1 MESLK
6 SQLKQTLR
14 RLWRAPM
21 FTCIA
26 LITLAV
32 GIGANTAVFSVVEG
46 VLLKPLPYPHPDE
59 LVGLWHVAPG
69 LNLGG
74 NGDIN
79 MAPSNYFIYREQNR
93 TFKDLGLY
101 QGDSVSITGSGE
113 PEQVRA
119 LDVTDGLLPVL
130 GISPMLGRV
139 FNHADVTPGGPDT
152 VILTYGYWQRKF
164 GSDRSI
170 IGRTITADG
179 KPRQIIGVMP
189 KSFQFLDWEP
199 VALILPIQFDRN
211 KTMLGQFG
219 YEGIARL
226 KPGVSLAAANADIAR
241 MIPTVWDSF
250 PGPPGFSVE
259 LFKKARLAPH
269 LRPLMHDVVG
279 DVGKL
284 LWILMGSIGM
294 VLLIACANVANLLLV
309 RAEGRQQELAIR
321 SALGASRSR
330 IVQEFLLE
338 SVVLGALGGVLGL
351 LLAYGALRLLVVIAP
366 AGLPRVT
373 DIGINLPVLAFAL
386 VASLLASL
394 LSGLI
399 PVLRYSGARMGTGLR
414 EGGRSQSQG
423 RERHRTRNTLVVI
436 QVGLAFVLLIC
447 SGLMVRTFRA
457 LIHVDPGFAQPAQ
470 VQTLRLTIPEA
481 EVKDEEK
488 VVRMQ
493 QAIMDKIA
501 AIQGVSSVG
510 LENSVPMDGGS
521 WTDPLFAQDRNY
533 AEGEMPPLRRFKFAS
548 PGLFH
553 TLGIPLIAGR
563 DFTWAETYQRLPVAI
578 VSENFAREY
587 WGGPQNALGKQVR
600 VGTKDDWRQIVGV
613 VGDVHDDGMNKDAP
627 AIAYWPIYLDHF
639 EGGMFHVNRT
649 LVFAIRTPRAG
660 SASLMK
666 EVRQA
671 VWSVDSNLP
680 LEDIRT
686 LDYYYAKSMARTSF
700 TLVMLAIAGI
710 MALLLGAVGLY
721 GVIAYSVTQRT
732 REIGIRIALGAQRQ
746 NITGMFVRQGLLLA
760 GIGAACGLVVAFAAT
775 RLLSSL
781 LFHVSPVDPVTY
793 VAVCLGLAVAAALAS
808 YIPSRRTTAVDPVEA
823 LRSE

>member
-6 SQLKQTLR
+6 SQLKQTMR

-74 NGDIN
+74 EDIN

-93 TFKDLGLY
+93 TFSDIGLY
-101 QGDSVSITGSGE
+101 QGDSVSVTGSGE

-139 FNHADVTPGGPDT
+139 FNHAEVTTGGPDS
-152 VILTYGYWQRKF
+152 VILTYGYWQAKF
-164 GSDRSI
+164 GSDRNI

-189 KSFQFLDWEP
+189 KDFQFLDWEP
-199 VALILPIQFDRN
+199 VSLILPIQFDRN
-211 KTMLGQFG
+211 KITLGQFS
-219 YEGIARL
+219 YEGIGRL
-226 KPGVSLAAANADIAR
+226 KPGESLADANADIAR
-241 MIPTVWDSF
+241 MIPTVWNSF
-250 PGPPGFSVE
+250 PAPPGFSID
-259 LFKKARLAPH
+259 LFRKARLGPNV
-269 LRPLMHDVVG
+269 RPLMRDVVG

-284 LWILMGSIGM
+284 LWILMGSIGL

-321 SALGASRSR
+321 AALGASRGR
-330 IVQEFLLE
+330 IVREFLFE
-338 SVVLGALGGVLGL
+338 SIALGALGGILGL
-351 LLAYGALRLLVVIAP
+351 ALAYGALRLLIAIAP
-366 AGLPRVT
+366 AGLPRVE
-373 DIGINLPVLAFAL
+373 DIGINLPVLTFAVL
-386 VASLLASL
+386 ASLLAAL

-399 PVLRYSGARMGTGLR
+399 PMLRYSGASMGTGLR

-423 RERHRTRNTLVVI
+423 RERHRTRNTLVVV

-457 LIHVDPGFAQPAQ
+457 LTHVDPGFAQPAQ

-481 EVKDEEK
+481 VVKDDEK

-501 AIQGVSSVG
+501 TIQGVSSVA
-510 LENSVPMDGGS
+510 LANSVPMDGGE
-521 WTDPLFAQDRNY
+521 WHDPVFAQDRNY
-533 AEGEMPPLRRFKFAS
+533 ASGEMPPLRLFKFVS

-553 TLGIPLIAGR
+553 TLGIPFIAGR
-563 DFTWAETYQRLPVAI
+563 DFTWDETYQRLPVAI

-587 WGGPQNALGKQVR
+587 WGNPQKALGKQIR
-600 VGTKDDWRQIVGV
+600 VSSKDDWRQIVGV
-613 VGDVHDDGMNKDAP
+613 VGDIHDEGMNKDAP
-627 AIAYWPIYLDHF
+627 TIAYWPVLLAHF
-639 EGGMFHVNRT
+639 ESDMFHVNRT

-660 SASLMK
+660 SASLMT
-666 EVRQA
+666 EVRQS

-680 LEDIRT
+680 LENVRT
-686 LDYYYAKSMARTSF
+686 LDYYYNKSMARTSF
-700 TLVMLAIAGI
+700 TLVMLAIAGG
-710 MALLLGAVGLY
+710 MALLLGAIGLY
-721 GVIAYSVTQRT
+721 GVIAYSVSQRT

-746 NITGMFVRQGLLLA
+746 DITGMFVRQGLILA
-760 GIGAACGLVVAFAAT
+760 GVGAACGLIVAIAAT
-775 RLLSSL
+775 RFMSSL

-793 VAVCLGLAVAAALAS
+793 ISVCLGLAAAAALAS

-823 LRSE
+823 LRAE

>member
-1 MESLK
+1 
-6 SQLKQTLR
+6 
-14 RLWRAPM
+14 M

-32 GIGANTAVFSVVEG
+32 GIGANTAVFSVVDG
-46 VLLKPLPYPHPDE
+46 VLLKPLPYPQPDR

-69 LNLGG
+69 LNMGEV
-74 NGDIN
+74 N

-93 TFKDLGLY
+93 TFQDVGIY
-101 QGDSVSITGSGE
+101 QGDSVSITGSGQ
-113 PEQVRA
+113 PEQVPA

-130 GISPMLGRV
+130 GVSPMLGRW
-139 FNHADVTPGGPDT
+139 FNHADDTPGSADT
-152 VILTYGYWQRKF
+152 AILTYGYWQRKF

-189 KSFQFLDWEP
+189 KNFQFLDWDMP
-199 VALILPIQFDRN
+199 ALILPIRFDRN
-211 KTMLGQFG
+211 KTTLGQFG

-226 KPGVSLAAANADIAR
+226 KPGVTLATANSDVAR
-241 MIPTVWDSF
+241 MIPTVWASF
-250 PGPPGFSVE
+250 PPPPGFSID
-259 LFKKARLAPH
+259 LFHKARLGPNV
-269 LRPLMHDVVG
+269 RPLMRDVVG

-284 LWILMGSIGM
+284 LWILMGSIGL

-321 SALGASRSR
+321 AALGASRGR
-330 IVQEFLLE
+330 IIQEFLLE
-338 SVVLGALGGVLGL
+338 SVLLGL
-351 LLAYGALRLLVVIAP
+351 LGGLLGLALTYGALRLLVAVAP
-366 AGLPRVT
+366 AGLPRIN

-386 VASLLASL
+386 LASLLASL

-399 PVLRYSGARMGTGLR
+399 PMLRYSGARMGTGLR

-436 QVGLAFVLLIC
+436 QVCLAFVLLIC

-457 LIHVDPGFAQPAQ
+457 LTHVDPGFARPAE
-470 VQTLRLTIPEA
+470 VQTLRLAIPEA

-493 QAIMDKIA
+493 QAIADKIA
-501 AIQGVSSVG
+501 VIQGVSSAG
-510 LENSVPMDGGS
+510 IANSVPMDGNG
-521 WTDPLFAQDRNY
+521 WMDPVFAQDRNY
-533 AEGEMPPLRRFKFAS
+533 AQGEMPPLRRFKFVA
-548 PGLFH
+548 PGLLH

-563 DFTWAETYQRLPVAI
+563 DFTWAETYQKLPVAM

-587 WGGPQNALGKQVR
+587 WGSPANALGKQVR
-600 VGTKDDWRQIVGV
+600 VSTKDAWRQIIGV

-627 AIAYWPIYLDHF
+627 TITYWPIYMDHF
-639 EGGMFHVNRT
+639 EADMVHVNRT
-649 LVFAIRTPRAG
+649 VTFAIRTPRAG
-660 SASLMK
+660 SESLMS

-671 VWSVDSNLP
+671 VWSIDSNLP
-680 LEDIRT
+680 LESVRT
-686 LDYYYAKSMARTSF
+686 LDYYYGKSMARTSF
-700 TLVMLAIAGI
+700 TLVMLAIAGA

-721 GVIAYSVTQRT
+721 GVIAYSVSQRT
-732 REIGIRIALGAQRQ
+732 REIGIRIALGAQRK
-746 NITGMFVRQGLLLA
+746 NITGMFVRQGLLLTSA
-760 GIGAACGLVVAFAAT
+760 GIACGLLVALATT

-781 LFHVSPVDPVTY
+781 LFHVSIVDPLTY
-793 VAVCLGLAVAAALAS
+793 IAVCLGLAAAAMLAS
-808 YIPSRRTTAVDPVEA
+808 YIPSRRTAAVDPVEA
-823 LRSE
+823 LRAE